1 MQQQQVEEEEEGQ
14 AVAPIQSFLRLYL
27 SSVIM
32 GPQQLYGPLLLVYA
46 FLPPSS
52 NNYDA
57 L

>member
-1 MQQQQVEEEEEGQ
+1 MQQQQVEEEEGQ
-14 AVAPIQSFLRLYL
+14 AVAPIQSFPQLYL

-32 GPQQLYGPLLLVYA
+32 GPQQLYGLLLPVYA
-46 FLPPSS
+46 FLPPSL